1 MGLQSP
7 LNLSDEELAA
17 AMQLKCTFGKEKS
30 CLSHERQVFLPNLLP
45 PTVACGTT
53 SYCSLYIFMAAGPG
67 PDTKCFGFTV
77 TNFRAKI
84 GAKLLELNNNASR
97 TSMSY
102 SMHFASL
109 SF

>member
-1 MGLQSP
+1 
-7 LNLSDEELAA
+7 
-17 AMQLKCTFGKEKS
+17 
-30 CLSHERQVFLPNLLP
+30 
-45 PTVACGTT
+45 
-53 SYCSLYIFMAAGPG
+53 MAAGPG

-102 SMHFASL
+102 SMHFAYL